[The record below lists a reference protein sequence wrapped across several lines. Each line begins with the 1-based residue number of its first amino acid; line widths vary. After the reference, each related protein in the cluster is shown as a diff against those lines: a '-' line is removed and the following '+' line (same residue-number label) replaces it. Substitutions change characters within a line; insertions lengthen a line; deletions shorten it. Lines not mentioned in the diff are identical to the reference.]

1 MSSERIEKVIFLLAR
16 SILNKRDL
24 FQRSIKNIFPK
35 HKKLASHHNIA
46 RYLKKTEVNDNFA
59 DEKPFVSENQI
70 RKVITEKMAKK
81 FLKRFS
87 RVAMLL
93 ALAVSMLFGTD
104 AYAAGACSPS
114 VSCFSAEGTGFS
126 SATVACSGIGT
137 GTSRVSVS
145 SERYR
150 GTKLYAGG
158 IPFGV
163 KFMTDGVLVIGFAE
177 IKTEKGTEIPAK
189 DAGFQLGDVILKIG
203 SSQISSSADVCAAVE
218 KSGGKAL
225 DITYRRDGKEMRTM
239 LRPAYSTAEG
249 KYKSGIYVRD
259 SGAGIGTVTYIMPE
273 TLEFGG
279 LGHGIC
285 DGDTGKL
292 IPMQR
297 GSVVGV
303 TINGV
308 VKGVV
313 GTPGEVKGYFSSG
326 KSGSLFKNTE
336 HGVFGAYAAM
346 PKNCGL
352 TLYEVGL
359 RNELKCGKAQI
370 ICTLDEGGAQSYD
383 VEISEIRLSST
394 SNKCFNVKVTDP
406 DLLTKT
412 GGIVQGMSG
421 SPIIQNGKLVGAV
434 THVLINDPTTGYG
447 IFIENMLGAA
457 QMPMAKAS

>member
-1 MSSERIEKVIFLLAR
+1 M
-16 SILNKRDL
+16 
-24 FQRSIKNIFPK
+24 
-35 HKKLASHHNIA
+35 ASHHNIA
-46 RYLKKTEVNDNFA
+46 RYLKKSDANDNLA
-59 DEKPFVSENQI
+59 DKKSAENKFVKE
-70 RKVITEKMAKK
+70 RKMAK
-81 FLKRFS
+81 RFFKKYS
-87 RVAMLL
+87 RYAFVGLL
-93 ALAVSMLFGTD
+93 ALCLLFRSDVSVLGS
-104 AYAAGACSPS
+104 GEES
-114 VSCFSAEGTGFS
+114 VSCFSETGSIAPRAISCFHIGE
-126 SATVACSGIGT
+126 SAQVA
-137 GTSRVSVS
+137 RSVDAN
-145 SERYR
+145 RYK
-150 GTKLYAGG
+150 GLKLYAGG

-177 IKTEKGTEIPAK
+177 ISTDKGVVAPAK
-189 DAGFQLGDVILKIG
+189 AAGLKIGDVILSVG
-203 SSQISSSADVCAAVE
+203 GERVMSSSELSAAVE
-218 KSGGKAL
+218 KSGGKSVCVVYL
-225 DITYRRDGKEMRTM
+225 RGDEEYRAE
-239 LRPAYSTAEG
+239 LSPAYSLEEE

-297 GSVVGV
+297 GSVIGV

-308 VKGVV
+308 VKGIV

-326 KSGSLFKNTE
+326 KTGSLFKNTDC
-336 HGVFGAYAAM
+336 GVFGAYASM
-346 PKNCGL
+346 PKNCNSK
-352 TLYEVGL
+352 LYEIGL
-359 RNELKCGKAQI
+359 RNEVKNGKAHI
-370 ICTLDEGGAQSYD
+370 ICTLDEGGAQTYE

-406 DLLTKT
+406 KLIAKT

-447 IFIENMLGAA
+447 IFIENMLNAA
-457 QMPMAKAS
+457 QMPMARAS